1 MQVLYIG
8 LPKILGR
15 LLCTLITYT
24 CRWELVKLVGSH
36 SSVSLLFVMKVKV
49 EQFVSGCHKE
59 VMTALIVLL
68 PSNCC
73 CRDFSAFS

>member
-1 MQVLYIG
+1 MQVLYI
-8 LPKILGR
+8 PKVLGR

-24 CRWELVKLVGSH
+24 CCWELMKLVGSR

-49 EQFVSGCHKE
+49 EQFVSGYHTE

-68 PSNCC
+68 ASNCC
-73 CRDFSAFS
+73 CGDFSAFS